1 MSKTI
6 LTLFKPNIYSMFYKV
21 KKDFEKAR
29 AKNPVICP
37 CCGQR
42 SQIWKKRPI
51 SSAVAAL
58 IKLVNLYDGEP
69 IHLDRFNV
77 AQSDRGNGN
86 FSQLALWGLI
96 ERADNSDKKKRSSGM
111 YEPTR
116 EGVDFV
122 YCLISIP
129 KHVYTLND
137 EVINTEGPQVYIK
150 DVLGDKFDYQ
160 ELMDMQY

>member
-1 MSKTI
+1 MQRNPKTI
-6 LTLFKPNIYSMFYKV
+6 LCLDGASFDQIKSAFSQEV
-21 KKDFEKAR
+21 L
-29 AKNPVICP
+29 KNPVICP
-37 CCGQR
+37 CCERR
-42 SQIWKKRPI
+42 SQVWKKRPI
-51 SSAVAAL
+51 SSAIASL

-77 AQSDRGNGN
+77 APSDRGNGN

-111 YEPTR
+111 YAPTR

-137 EVINTEGPQVYIK
+137 EVIETEGPQVYIK